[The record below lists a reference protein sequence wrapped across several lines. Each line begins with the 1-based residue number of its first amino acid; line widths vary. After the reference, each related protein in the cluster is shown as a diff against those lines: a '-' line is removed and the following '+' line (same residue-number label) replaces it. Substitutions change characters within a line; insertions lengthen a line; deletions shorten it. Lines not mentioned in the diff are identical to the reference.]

1 MAKAGIDGALIKR
14 TLMNLRGHGC
24 HVCGSAPLSGDNDPN
39 SQGILTVNYVGGAV
53 CKGLCPPRHYSS
65 ILQSAVNGSQEPA
78 LNIEILDS

>member
-1 MAKAGIDGALIKR
+1 
-14 TLMNLRGHGC
+14 MNLRGHGC

-39 SQGILTVNYVGGAV
+39 SHGILTVNYVGGAV
-53 CKGLCPPRHYSS
+53 CKGLCPQKHYSS